1 VRLLRKFAPLEFD
14 VEILSYIQHLAAV
27 SDGIDRVLLHF
38 ERFTGIYD
46 NGASCWYESIP
57 LLGSSKGA
65 GLVLINIIGLL
76 IEPLFV
82 FHLGSALSLDKLQ
95 DLHVLFTGIRFRF
108 RVY

>member
-1 VRLLRKFAPLEFD
+1 MGS
-14 VEILSYIQHLAAV
+14 IH
-27 SDGIDRVLLHF
+27 RVLLHF

-65 GLVLINIIGLL
+65 GLLINIIGLL
-76 IEPLFV
+76 IEPLLFV

-95 DLHVLFTGIRFRF
+95 DLHVLYTGIRFRF